1 MKLSLF
7 DFAKAAFKEWQRK
20 RKWNAELQ
28 LHYLRVEIMSDA
40 RWLAHDNT
48 ARELTE
54 RYLKMLDDHWES
66 QPREDIRDFRIRIGL
81 DPHRNRK
88 E

>member
-1 MKLSLF
+1 MKFKFIDNLK
-7 DFAKAAFKEWQRK
+7 AKYKEWRRK

-28 LHYLRVEIMSDA
+28 LYYLKVEVMSDA

-66 QPREDIRDFRIRIGL
+66 QPREDIREFRKRIGL
-81 DPHRNRK
+81 DPHCQRK
-88 E
+88 D